1 MGRLRGIPGSLAP
14 CLPPEEQHDLG
25 PPAKK
30 PRIEQPGIPST
41 PAMPFVETQA
51 TGAKPDASGDTVA
64 NKPGFNVLELLAAP
78 EETFEW
84 DSNKVTEEEHE
95 IYMKEATLAKEHYTK
110 LLDIAKDRLGG
121 IVSQMDDLNEINK
134 TITLDCVKK
143 IISPI
148 TCRLAN
154 QVKAIAVDMLEPP
167 GEEGFGAK
175 RGSIADKG
183 TQTDLE

>member
-1 MGRLRGIPGSLAP
+1 MGRLKGIPGSRAP
-14 CLPPEEQHDLG
+14 CLPPEERHDLG

-30 PRIEQPGIPST
+30 PRIEQPGSPST

-51 TGAKPDASGDTVA
+51 TGANPDASGDTA
-64 NKPGFNVLELLAAP
+64 PNKPGFDVLELSAVP

-84 DSNKVTEEEHE
+84 DGKTVTEDEHE
-95 IYMKEATLAKEHYTK
+95 TYMKEATLAKEHYTK

-134 TITLDCVKK
+134 TITPDCVKT

-148 TCRLAN
+148 ISRLAN
-154 QVKAIAVDMLEPP
+154 QVKAIAADMLERP
-167 GEEGFGAK
+167 GEKGFGAK
-175 RGSIADKG
+175 RGSMADKG